1 MNLQSSGFN
10 MRQMEAVSEL
20 DRSVIV
26 MAGAGS
32 GKTSVLTYRIA
43 NLIRSGRAHPG
54 EVLVFTFTN
63 KAAEV
68 VKSRLYAMNIPDIK
82 YMWMGTFHS
91 ICVRILRQH
100 AEKLG
105 YEPNFVIYDT
115 TDQKSLLK
123 KIVKDMDQSVDPA
136 LMRDM
141 ISKWKNGSNILMR
154 DVEKEIMRKY
164 NEALKSGN
172 SMDFDDLIGNVILLL
187 ENFQDVKTAYNQKFR
202 YIHVDEYQD
211 TNSAQ
216 FKLIKLLYGGNV
228 FAVGDID
235 QSIYKW
241 RGADITNI
249 QNFERDFEGAKLVV
263 LDQNYRST
271 SNILNAAN
279 AVILNNSNRP
289 AKNLWS
295 DKGSGERVKYF
306 RAGTDKEEAQFVG
319 NEIGNLTGKYEYK
332 EIAVLYRNNAQSRQI
347 ELVLKNRGI
356 PYNIYGGHKFFDRKE
371 IKDMLAYLKLIY
383 NPSDNVSFE
392 RIINIPKR
400 GIGATSLERL
410 YRMAEMQ
417 GLTLIQ
423 AALRVDE
430 IDKIKSSTARE
441 IRSFAEQILRIH
453 RDSESLSIAE
463 IFQAVLDF
471 TGIIRA
477 YEEENTNDADSRIDN
492 IYEFQSYVNENAA
505 LLDLRAFIEDAA
517 LRSDQDD
524 MNDADNKIT
533 LMTIHSAKGLEYDV
547 VFLVGFGEDI
557 LPSIRAKDDLSELE
571 EERRLCY
578 VAITRAKKLLY
589 LSNMKTRYM
598 YGDQPQK
605 IAPSRFLK
613 EIPVELLENLG
624 MEPISQDAED
634 ENDYNSYGHSY
645 GRSSGNSYQ
654 RSSGYRDDYRPGGS
668 ACYSDDSP
676 RQKKHGLM
684 YDKSEYTKKN
694 TRSTA
699 GHASSG
705 PEYHVGDRLIHDTFG
720 DGIVLDVEKG
730 LIRVAFEDMGI
741 KKINPQ
747 LAPIKKRY

>member
-1 MNLQSSGFN
+1 MNLQALGLN
-10 MRQMEAVSEL
+10 RRQEEAVSEL

-43 NLIRSGRAHPG
+43 NLIDSGRAHPG
-54 EVLVFTFTN
+54 DILVFTFTN

-91 ICVRILRQH
+91 ICARILRQH

-123 KIVKDMDQSVDPA
+123 KIIKDMDQSADPA

-141 ISKWKNGSNILMR
+141 ISKYKNGTKLMMR
-154 DVEKEIMRKY
+154 DAEVEIMRRY
-164 NEALKSGN
+164 NEELKKGN
-172 SMDFDDLIGNVILLL
+172 SMDFDDLIRNVISLL
-187 ENFQDVKTAYNQKFR
+187 EGFPDVRTAYNRKFR

-211 TNSAQ
+211 TNAAQ
-216 FKLIKLLYGGNV
+216 FSLIRLLSGGNV

-249 QNFERDFEGAKLVV
+249 QNFERDFAGARLIV

-279 AVILNNSNRP
+279 AVILNNGNRP
-289 AKNLWS
+289 TKNLWS
-295 DKGSGERVKYF
+295 EKGSGEKIKYY
-306 RAGTDKEEAQFVG
+306 RANTDKEEAIFVA
-319 NEIGNLTGKYEYK
+319 NEIRNISDSYRYK
-332 EIAVLYRNNAQSRQI
+332 DIAVLYRNNAQSRQI

-371 IKDMLAYLKLIY
+371 IKDMVAYLKLIY

-392 RIINIPKR
+392 RILNIPKR

-410 YRMAEMQ
+410 YRLAQ
-417 GLTLIQ
+417 DRGITLIQ
-423 AALRVDE
+423 AALQVDE
-430 IDKIKSSTARE
+430 IDKIKSSTRNE
-441 IRSFAEQILRIH
+441 IKCFAENILSIH
-453 RDSESLSIAE
+453 KDAESLSIAE
-463 IFQAVLDF
+463 VFQAVLDF
-471 TGIIRA
+471 THIIRV
-477 YEEENTNDADSRIDN
+477 YEEENTNEADSRIDN
-492 IYEFQSYVNENAA
+492 IYEFQTYVNENSAI
-505 LLDLRAFIEDAA
+505 LDLRAFIEDAA

-524 MNDADNKIT
+524 MDYEDEKIT

-547 VFLVGFGEDI
+547 IFLVGFGEDI
-557 LPSIRAKDDLSELE
+557 LPSARSKDDAAELE

-598 YGDQPQK
+598 YGDQPQR
-605 IAPSRFLK
+605 IAPSRFLS
-613 EIPVELLENLG
+613 EIPIELLENLG
-624 MEPISQDAED
+624 MDPIGSDVD
-634 ENDYNSYGHSY
+634 NHYDSD
-645 GRSSGNSYQ
+645 
-654 RSSGYRDDYRPGGS
+654 SGYRGYGSGSYGYSSGMRGGS
-668 ACYSDDSP
+668 YSDGKQSA
-676 RQKKHGLM
+676 RSSAWGAYKKGS
-684 YDKSEYTKKN
+684 YDKGAFLKKDVQPK
-694 TRSTA
+694 
-699 GHASSG
+699 SG
-705 PEYHVGDRLIHDTFG
+705 RMEFKVGDKLIHDTFG
-720 DGIVLDVEKG
+720 DGIVLDVENG
-730 LIRVAFEDMGI
+730 LIRVAFEELGI
-741 KKINPQ
+741 KKINPE